1 VVPRL
6 IAVILFG
13 LMVLAE
19 TFQAYRLLR
28 TLADPAPVAE
38 RLGISYGA
46 EILRAGILLVL
57 ALAVTL
63 GALLAVVGLLG
74 RLRALFLACALA
86 CALGY
91 LLLGLYQMA
100 TGVLQL
106 ESGGAVLSGVIYLV
120 LGALAYAM
128 RRSAVEE

>member
-1 VVPRL
+1 MQRL
-6 IAVILFG
+6 IAAILFG

-19 TFQAYRLLR
+19 AIQAYRLLY

-46 EILRAGILLVL
+46 EILRAGTVLVL
-57 ALAVTL
+57 ALVVTL

-74 RLRALFLACALA
+74 RLRALFLVGALA

-106 ESGGAVLSGVIYLV
+106 ESGGVVLSGVIYLV

-128 RRSAVEE
+128 RRSLVVE

>member
-1 VVPRL
+1 MVQRL
-6 IAVILFG
+6 IAMILFG

-19 TFQAYRLLR
+19 AIQAYRLLR

-46 EILRAGILLVL
+46 EILRAGTVLVL
-57 ALAVTL
+57 ALVVTL

-74 RLRALFLACALA
+74 RMRALFLAGALA

-106 ESGGAVLSGVIYLV
+106 ESGGVVLSGVIYLV

-128 RRSAVEE
+128 RRSLVVE

>member
-1 VVPRL
+1 MPRL

-19 TFQAYRLLR
+19 AFQAYRLLR

>member
-19 TFQAYRLLR
+19 AIQAHGLIGA
-28 TLADPAPVAE
+28 LADPAPAAE

-57 ALAVTL
+57 TLAVTL

-74 RLRALFLACALA
+74 RLRVIFHACALA

-100 TGVLQL
+100 TGALQL
-106 ESGGAVLSGVIYLV
+106 DSGGAVLSGVIYLA

-128 RRSAVEE
+128 LRSVFKE

>member
-1 VVPRL
+1 MQRL
-6 IAVILFG
+6 IAAILFG

-19 TFQAYRLLR
+19 AIQAYRLLHI
-28 TLADPAPVAE
+28 LADPAPVAE

-46 EILRAGILLVL
+46 EILRAGSVLVL
-57 ALAVTL
+57 ALVVTL

-74 RLRALFLACALA
+74 RLRTPFLVGALA

-106 ESGGAVLSGVIYLV
+106 ESGGVVLSGVIYLV

-128 RRSAVEE
+128 RRSLVVE

>member
-1 VVPRL
+1 MLQRL
-6 IAVILFG
+6 IAAILFG

-19 TFQAYRLLR
+19 AIQAYHLLHI
-28 TLADPAPVAE
+28 LADPAPVAE

-46 EILRAGILLVL
+46 EILRAGTVLVL
-57 ALAVTL
+57 ALVVTL

-74 RLRALFLACALA
+74 RLRAPFLVGTLA

-106 ESGGAVLSGVIYLV
+106 ESGGVVLSGVIYLV

-128 RRSAVEE
+128 RRSLVVE

>member
-1 VVPRL
+1 MPRL
-6 IAVILFG
+6 IAAILFG
-13 LMVLAE
+13 LMLLAE
-19 TFQAYRLLR
+19 TIQAYGLVRA
-28 TLADPAPVAE
+28 LADPAPVAE

-46 EILRAGILLVL
+46 EVLRAWILLIL
-57 ALAVTL
+57 AATVAL

-74 RLRALFLACALA
+74 RLRALFLASALA
-86 CALGY
+86 CAIGY

-106 ESGGAVLSGVIYLV
+106 ESGGVVLSGLIYLV

-128 RRSAVEE
+128 RRSVIEE

>member
-1 VVPRL
+1 MPRL
-6 IAVILFG
+6 IATILFG
-13 LMVLAE
+13 LMLLAE
-19 TFQAYRLLR
+19 AIQAYGLLR
-28 TLADPAPVAE
+28 ALADPAPVAE

-46 EILRAGILLVL
+46 EVLRAGILLIL
-57 ALAVTL
+57 AATVAL

-74 RLRALFLACALA
+74 RLRALFLACALT
-86 CALGY
+86 CAIGY

-106 ESGGAVLSGVIYLV
+106 QSGGVVLSGLVYLV

-128 RRSAVEE
+128 RRSVIEE

>member
-1 VVPRL
+1 MVPRL

-19 TFQAYRLLR
+19 AIQAHGLIGA
-28 TLADPAPVAE
+28 LADPSPVAE

-57 ALAVTL
+57 TLAVTL

-74 RLRALFLACALA
+74 RLRALFHTCALA

-100 TGVLQL
+100 AGVLQL
-106 ESGGAVLSGVIYLV
+106 NSGGAVLSGVIYLA

-128 RRSAVEE
+128 LRSVAEE

>member
-1 VVPRL
+1 MLQRL
-6 IAVILFG
+6 IAAILFG

-19 TFQAYRLLR
+19 AIQAYRLLHI
-28 TLADPAPVAE
+28 LADPAPVAE

-46 EILRAGILLVL
+46 EILRAGTVLVL
-57 ALAVTL
+57 ALVVTL

-74 RLRALFLACALA
+74 RLRVLFLVGALA

-106 ESGGAVLSGVIYLV
+106 ESGGVVLSGVIYLV

-128 RRSAVEE
+128 RRSLVVE

>member
-1 VVPRL
+1 MVQRL
-6 IAVILFG
+6 IAMILFG

-19 TFQAYRLLR
+19 AIQAYRLLR

-46 EILRAGILLVL
+46 EILRAGTVLVL
-57 ALAVTL
+57 ALVVTL

-74 RLRALFLACALA
+74 RMLFLAGALA

-106 ESGGAVLSGVIYLV
+106 ESGGVVLSGVIYLV

-128 RRSAVEE
+128 RRSLVVE

>member
-1 VVPRL
+1 MPRL

-19 TFQAYRLLR
+19 AFQAYRLLR

-63 GALLAVVGLLG
+63 AALLAVVGLLG

-128 RRSAVEE
+128 RRSVIEE

>member
-1 VVPRL
+1 MVPRL

-19 TFQAYRLLR
+19 AIQAYGLIG

-57 ALAVTL
+57 ALAVSL
-63 GALLAVVGLLG
+63 SALLAVVGLLG
-74 RLRALFLACALA
+74 RLRALFLACALV

-106 ESGGAVLSGVIYLV
+106 GSGGAVLSGVIYLA

-128 RRSAVEE
+128 RRSVADW

>member
-1 VVPRL
+1 MQRL
-6 IAVILFG
+6 IAAILFG

-19 TFQAYRLLR
+19 AIQAYRLLH

-46 EILRAGILLVL
+46 EILRAGTVLVL
-57 ALAVTL
+57 ALVVTL

-74 RLRALFLACALA
+74 RLRASFLVGALA

-106 ESGGAVLSGVIYLV
+106 ESGGVVLSGVIYLV

-128 RRSAVEE
+128 RRSLVVE

>member
-1 VVPRL
+1 MVPRL

-19 TFQAYRLLR
+19 AFQAYRLLR

-63 GALLAVVGLLG
+63 AALLAVVGLLG
-74 RLRALFLACALA
+74 RLRALFLASALA
-86 CALGY
+86 SALGY

-128 RRSAVEE
+128 RRSVIEE

>member
-1 VVPRL
+1 MLQRL
-6 IAVILFG
+6 IAAILFG

-19 TFQAYRLLR
+19 AIQAYRLLH

-46 EILRAGILLVL
+46 EILRAGTVLVL
-57 ALAVTL
+57 ALVVTL

-74 RLRALFLACALA
+74 RLRALFLVGALA

-106 ESGGAVLSGVIYLV
+106 KSVGVVLSGVIYLV

-128 RRSAVEE
+128 RRSLVVE

>member
-1 VVPRL
+1 MVPRL

-13 LMVLAE
+13 LMALVEAI
-19 TFQAYRLLR
+19 QAYGLIGA
-28 TLADPAPVAE
+28 LADPAPVAE

-74 RLRALFLACALA
+74 RLRALFLASALA

-91 LLLGLYQMA
+91 LLLGLYQMT

-106 ESGGAVLSGVIYLV
+106 GSGGVVLSGVIYLV

-128 RRSAVEE
+128 RRSVAEE

>member
-1 VVPRL
+1 MPRL

>member
-1 VVPRL
+1 MLQRL
-6 IAVILFG
+6 IAAILFG

-19 TFQAYRLLR
+19 AIQAYRLLHI
-28 TLADPAPVAE
+28 LADPAPVAE

-46 EILRAGILLVL
+46 EILRAGTVLVL
-57 ALAVTL
+57 ALVVTL

-74 RLRALFLACALA
+74 RLRAPFLVGAIA

-106 ESGGAVLSGVIYLV
+106 ESGGVVLSGVIYLV

-128 RRSAVEE
+128 RRSLVVE

>member
-1 VVPRL
+1 MPRL

-13 LMVLAE
+13 LMGLVEA
-19 TFQAYRLLR
+19 FQAYRLLR

-63 GALLAVVGLLG
+63 GALLAVVGLLAG
-74 RLRALFLACALA
+74 CARSSSPA
-86 CALGY
+86 PSPAR
-91 LLLGLYQMA
+91 
-100 TGVLQL
+100 
-106 ESGGAVLSGVIYLV
+106 SGISCSGCTRWRP
-120 LGALAYAM
+120 G
-128 RRSAVEE
+128 SCN

>member
-1 VVPRL
+1 MQRL
-6 IAVILFG
+6 MAAILFG

-19 TFQAYRLLR
+19 AIQAYRLLHI
-28 TLADPAPVAE
+28 LADPAPVAE

-46 EILRAGILLVL
+46 EILRAGTVLVL
-57 ALAVTL
+57 ALVVTL

-74 RLRALFLACALA
+74 RLRAPFLVGTLA

-106 ESGGAVLSGVIYLV
+106 ESGGVVLSGVIYLV

-128 RRSAVEE
+128 HRSLVVE

>member
-1 VVPRL
+1 MAARL

-13 LMVLAE
+13 LMALVEAI
-19 TFQAYRLLR
+19 QAYGLIGA
-28 TLADPAPVAE
+28 LADPAPVAE

-46 EILRAGILLVL
+46 EIMRAGILLVL
-57 ALAVTL
+57 ALTVTL

-74 RLRALFLACALA
+74 QFRALFLACAFV
-86 CALGY
+86 CTLGY
-91 LLLGLYQMA
+91 LLLGLYQMS
-100 TGVLQL
+100 TGALQL

-128 RRSAVEE
+128 RRSVAEE

>member
-1 VVPRL
+1 MQRL
-6 IAVILFG
+6 IAAILFG

-19 TFQAYRLLR
+19 AIQAYRLLH
-28 TLADPAPVAE
+28 TLTDPAPVAE

-46 EILRAGILLVL
+46 EILRAGTVLVL
-57 ALAVTL
+57 ALVVTL

-74 RLRALFLACALA
+74 RLRALFLVGALA

-106 ESGGAVLSGVIYLV
+106 ESGGVVLSGVIYLV

-128 RRSAVEE
+128 RRSLVVE